1 MRQLESQ
8 RKQRRRELL
17 AEGAGVRQQIQQEK
31 ARLERI
37 KDDKLSRLIQSG
49 VPSKYTYNLVNKK
62 LLAVMRMHRMRM
74 RQSSGTEQTR
84 KARAN

>member
-1 MRQLESQ
+1 SPTPQAVRNRSELEAQMRQLESQ

-62 LLAVMRMHRMRM
+62 LLAV
-74 RQSSGTEQTR
+74 
-84 KARAN
+84 